1 MKKVFLSLIVIAI
14 VAITAISLVAC
25 NNATPQGQLENLLN
39 DHNHEE
45 FSYVVYAKNKATG
58 ARLEGYEG
66 TYVVKLDAYDAGST
80 VQNFGN
86 GELQNVSRGVLV
98 TGLLTVGEGENQ
110 TVYKTGC
117 YFNIING
124 SSYMVPHASYR
135 VQTVGGVEKFRL
147 QADYSD
153 GKNFN
158 YERWIDGAQSSGT
171 VGFKGTCY
179 FDNNEFHQS
188 LRTLS
193 TFSSSMS
200 FSFAMPLVSANEAR
214 SVNLTASISE
224 TVKIK
229 NDFTA
234 NNPAYAEDGIE
245 CYKTVISRAGE
256 EVAGMSQ
263 TLYYAVSAVSYNGW
277 NLKNILVKIEEPFK
291 LDGEVYEMTYELT
304 TDGAKLS

>member
-1 MKKVFLSLIVIAI
+1 MKKAFLSIIVIA
-14 VAITAISLVAC
+14 VVLVSALSLVAC

-45 FSYVVYAKNKATG
+45 FTYVVYAKNKSTD
-58 ARLEGYEG
+58 ARIDEYQG
-66 TYVVKLDAYDAGST
+66 TYVVKLDAYDDGST
-80 VQNFGN
+80 VENFGN

-117 YFNIING
+117 YFNLING

-147 QADYSD
+147 QANYSD

-158 YERWIDGAQSSGT
+158 YDRWVDGAQSSGT
-171 VGFKGTCY
+171 VGFKATCY

-193 TFSSSMS
+193 TFSDSMS
-200 FSFAMPLVSANEAR
+200 FSFAVPLVSANEAT

-224 TVKIK
+224 KTNVK
-229 NDFTA
+229 TA
-234 NNPAYAEDGIE
+234 YNPEGIE
-245 CYKTVISRAGE
+245 CYKTVISRAT

-263 TLYYAVSAVSYNGW
+263 TLYYAVNNVSYNGW
-277 NLKNILVKIEEPFK
+277 ALKNILVKIEEPFK
-291 LDGEVYEMTYELT
+291 SGDDVFVMVYELAEN
-304 TDGAKLS
+304 GVKLA

>member
-1 MKKVFLSLIVIAI
+1 MKKAFLSIIVIA
-14 VAITAISLVAC
+14 VVLVSALSLVAC

-45 FSYVVYAKNKATG
+45 FNYVVYAKNKSTN
-58 ARLEGYEG
+58 ARIDEYQG
-66 TYVVKLDAYDAGST
+66 TYVVKLDAYGDGST
-80 VQNFGN
+80 VENFGN

-117 YFNIING
+117 YFNLING

-147 QADYSD
+147 QANYSD

-158 YERWIDGAQSSGT
+158 YDRWVDGVQSSGT
-171 VGFKGTCY
+171 VGFKATCY

-193 TFSSSMS
+193 TFSDSMS
-200 FSFAMPLVSANEAR
+200 FSFAVPLVSANEAT

-224 TVKIK
+224 KTNVK
-229 NDFTA
+229 TA
-234 NNPAYAEDGIE
+234 YNQDGIE
-245 CYKTVISRAGE
+245 CYKTVISRAT

-263 TLYYAVSAVSYNGW
+263 TLYYAVNNVSYNGW
-277 NLKNILVKIEEPFK
+277 ALKNILVKIEEPFK
-291 LDGEVYEMTYELT
+291 SGDDVFVMVYELAEN
-304 TDGAKLS
+304 GVKLA

>member
-14 VAITAISLVAC
+14 VAITAVSLVAC
-25 NNATPQGQLENLLN
+25 NNATPQGQLENLLS

-45 FSYVVYAKNKATG
+45 FNYVVYAKNKATG
-58 ARLEGYEG
+58 ARIDGYDG
-66 TYVVKLDAYDAGST
+66 SYVVKLDAYDQGST

-98 TGLLTVGEGENQ
+98 TGLLTVGE
-110 TVYKTGC
+110 TVYETGC
-117 YFNIING
+117 YFDLING
-124 SSYMVPHASYR
+124 SSYMVPRASYR
-135 VQTVGGVEKFRL
+135 VQKVGGVEKFRL

-153 GKNFN
+153 GKKFN
-158 YERWIDGAQSSGT
+158 YERWIDGVQSSGT
-171 VGFKGTCY
+171 VEFKGTCY

-200 FSFAMPLVSANEAR
+200 FSFVMPLVSASEAR

-224 TVKIK
+224 TVNVQ

-234 NNPAYAEDGIE
+234 NNPAYAEKGIE
-245 CYKTVISRAGE
+245 CYKTNISRTGE

-263 TLYYAVSAVSYNGW
+263 TLYYAVGDVSYNGW
-277 NLKNILVKIEEPFK
+277 NLKNVLVKIEEPFK
-291 LDGEVYEMTYELT
+291 VKGSDDVFEMVYELT

>member
-14 VAITAISLVAC
+14 VAISAISLVAC
-25 NNATPQGQLENLLN
+25 NNATPQGQLVNLLN

-58 ARLEGYEG
+58 ARLDEYNG

-80 VQNFGN
+80 VNDFGN

-98 TGLLTVGEGENQ
+98 SGVLTVGEGENQ

-117 YFNIING
+117 YFNLIDG
-124 SSYMVPHASYR
+124 SGYMVPHASYR
-135 VQTVGGVEKFRL
+135 VQTVGNVEKFRL
-147 QADYSD
+147 QANYSD

-158 YERWIDGAQSSGT
+158 YERWIEGEKSTGT
-171 VGFKGTCY
+171 VTFKATCY

-193 TFSSSMS
+193 TFSNSMS
-200 FSFAMPLVSANEAR
+200 FSFAMPLVSANEAQ

-224 TVKIK
+224 TVKVK

-234 NNPAYAEDGIE
+234 NNPEYADNGIE
-245 CYKTVISRAGE
+245 CYKTVISRAT

-263 TLYYAVSAVSYNGW
+263 TLYYAVNNVSYHGW
-277 NLKNILVKIEEPFK
+277 NLKNVLVKIEEPFK
-291 LDGEVYEMTYELT
+291 IDGEVYEMTYELT

>member
-1 MKKVFLSLIVIAI
+1 MKKAFLSIIVIA
-14 VAITAISLVAC
+14 VVLVSALSLVAC

-45 FSYVVYAKNKATG
+45 FNYVVYAKNKSTD
-58 ARLEGYEG
+58 ARIDEYQG
-66 TYVVKLDAYDAGST
+66 TYVVKLDAYDDGST
-80 VQNFGN
+80 VANFGN

-98 TGLLTVGEGENQ
+98 TGVLTVGEGENQ

-117 YFNIING
+117 YFNLING

-147 QADYSD
+147 QANYSD

-158 YERWIDGAQSSGT
+158 YDRWVDGVQSSGT
-171 VGFKGTCY
+171 VGFKATCY

-193 TFSSSMS
+193 TFSDSMS
-200 FSFAMPLVSANEAR
+200 FSFAVPLVSANEAT

-224 TVKIK
+224 KTNVK
-229 NDFTA
+229 TA
-234 NNPAYAEDGIE
+234 YNPEGIE
-245 CYKTVISRAGE
+245 CYKTVISRAT

-263 TLYYAVSAVSYNGW
+263 TLYYAVNNVSYNGW
-277 NLKNILVKIEEPFK
+277 ALKNILVKIEEPFK
-291 LDGEVYEMTYELT
+291 SGDDVFVMVYELAEN
-304 TDGAKLS
+304 GVKLA

>member
-1 MKKVFLSLIVIAI
+1 
-14 VAITAISLVAC
+14 
-25 NNATPQGQLENLLN
+25 
-39 DHNHEE
+39 
-45 FSYVVYAKNKATG
+45 
-58 ARLEGYEG
+58 
-66 TYVVKLDAYDAGST
+66 
-80 VQNFGN
+80 
-86 GELQNVSRGVLV
+86 
-98 TGLLTVGEGENQ
+98 
-110 TVYKTGC
+110 
-117 YFNIING
+117 
-124 SSYMVPHASYR
+124 
-135 VQTVGGVEKFRL
+135 
-147 QADYSD
+147 
-153 GKNFN
+153 
-158 YERWIDGAQSSGT
+158 
-171 VGFKGTCY
+171 
-179 FDNNEFHQS
+179 
-188 LRTLS
+188 
-193 TFSSSMS
+193 MS

-234 NNPAYAEDGIE
+234 NNPAYAENGIE